1 MTVRPTSPPPT
12 LTPHPPLAPPRPLL
26 QLVDFAHART
36 AHARVG
42 CRPTLVGPAATSIL
56 HPDTAGSDLYERFES
71 LVRDA
76 SRRASGVPV
85 PPPAK
90 SIEVSAQF
98 DARAHAGDQRGR
110 RGAPVFVDA
119 SAPPRT
125 GPLRTLFLEYA
136 KRDGAFGV
144 ERDPADVN
152 ADLLSRA
159 EAASMAED
167 FGVVPALVSPRD
179 AASAFRAADR
189 PAAGAEAAVNR
200 EGQLD
205 FREFVGY
212 IVNLAI
218 LAFHRPPSDAPSGSS
233 DPVAPPPREATD
245 DLVAVDETLRL
256 FECAAIDTRRLRARI
271 AANARAAAHN
281 ARDVNRRYPDDSKTA
296 KTRARTAAASRAHP
310 EAARR
315 VASGEVRA
323 DLRLI
328 AHATRRDDADVDAP
342 RWTEFAAP
350 ALDCGTIHPGE
361 ARRFRVRVTN
371 RNLSGAVRVDARCVG
386 CPCVD
391 ARFVEG
397 PLAPGLTRIIEIVA
411 ASDVAGEWLG
421 AVVVVATPLAGRVL
435 EKAMFV
441 GERRGGARG
450 DGGEDVGEDVVVAI
464 GADDDEGE
472 DAGDAA
478 VDESAR
484 LFGATTRRPTA
495 PTRAARGRHEVVVP
509 LYLNVVDRA
518 RAVAARAGRTQGI
531 AAYVAPSRNGEDDR
545 RRGDRRRGV
554 ADSRS
559 DATSKS
565 AAAPPEV
572 TMAFRAQPRGDAK
585 AAAAALETPGARAL
599 LARGKARGGADVP
612 VPDGLRPAREVSDA
626 RVAAERRSMSA
637 TVRATV
643 GVEDVARFRLST
655 RGLRY

>member
-1 MTVRPTSPPPT
+1 M
-12 LTPHPPLAPPRPLL
+12 
-26 QLVDFAHART
+26 DFAHART
-36 AHARVG
+36 ARARVG
-42 CRPTLVGPAATSIL
+42 CRPTLVGPDATSTL

-76 SRRASGVPV
+76 SRRAFVSERDWRPHAPPRATGVPV

-144 ERDPADVN
+144 ERDFADVN
-152 ADLLSRA
+152 ANLLSRA

-212 IVNLAI
+212 VVNLAI

-233 DPVAPPPREATD
+233 EVVAPPPPSATD
-245 DLVAVDETLRL
+245 DLVAVEETLRL
-256 FECAAIDTRRLRARI
+256 FECASTDTRRLRARL

-281 ARDVNRRYPDDSKTA
+281 ARDTRGRYPDDA
-296 KTRARTAAASRAHP
+296 KRATRPSRRVASRAHP

-315 VASGEVRA
+315 VASGEVCA
-323 DLRLI
+323 DLRLL

-421 AVVVVATPLAGRVL
+421 AVVVVAAPLAG
-435 EKAMFV
+435 ENA
-441 GERRGGARG
+441 GGDEDRGG
-450 DGGEDVGEDVVVAI
+450 DE
-464 GADDDEGE
+464 DEGGDEGNFDFNFDSAE
-472 DAGDAA
+472 DENGS
-478 VDESAR
+478 ER
-484 LFGATTRRPTA
+484 LFGATTRRPTRR
-495 PTRAARGRHEVVVP
+495 PTGRPTGATRGRHEVVVP
-509 LYLNVVDRA
+509 LYLNVIDRA
-518 RAVAARAGRTQGI
+518 RAVATRAGRTEGI
-531 AAYVAPSRNGEDDR
+531 AAY
-545 RRGDRRRGV
+545 RGDPRAEPRT
-554 ADSRS
+554 ASRE
-559 DATSKS
+559 
-565 AAAPPEV
+565 PR
-572 TMAFRAQPRGDAK
+572 MAFRAHPRGDAE

-612 VPDGLRPAREVSDA
+612 EGLRPAREVSEA

-637 TVRATV
+637 TVRSTV
-643 GVEDVARFRLST
+643 GAEDVARFRLST

>member
-1 MTVRPTSPPPT
+1 M
-12 LTPHPPLAPPRPLL
+12 
-26 QLVDFAHART
+26 DFAHART

-76 SRRASGVPV
+76 SRRAFVSERDWRPHAPPRASGVPV

-98 DARAHAGDQRGR
+98 DARAHAGDQRGG

-144 ERDPADVN
+144 ERDPSDVN
-152 ADLLSRA
+152 VDLLSRA

-179 AASAFRAADR
+179 AALAFRAADR

-218 LAFHRPPSDAPSGSS
+218 LAFHRPPSDVPSGSS

-281 ARDVNRRYPDDSKTA
+281 ARDMNRRYPDDSIDETA
-296 KTRARTAAASRAHP
+296 KTATSRRAGSSRARTAAASRAHP

-323 DLRLI
+323 DPRLI

-371 RNLSGAVRVDARCVG
+371 RNLSGAVRVEARCVG

-435 EKAMFV
+435 EKTKSV
-441 GERRGGARG
+441 GARRGGARG
-450 DGGEDVGEDVVVAI
+450 EDVGLEDVGVAI
-464 GADDDEGE
+464 GADDDEDE
-472 DAGDAA
+472 DADTAA

-484 LFGATTRRPTA
+484 FFGATTRRPTA

-518 RAVAARAGRTQGI
+518 RAVATRAGRTQGI

-545 RRGDRRRGV
+545 RRGV
-554 ADSRS
+554 ADSRV
-559 DATSKS
+559 DAASKT
-565 AAAPPEV
+565 AATPAEV

-599 LARGKARGGADVP
+599 LARGKARGGADI
-612 VPDGLRPAREVSDA
+612 PDGLRPAREVSDA

-637 TVRATV
+637 TVRSTV